1 MQAVESGG
9 DVMSLL
15 IALGALIFLM
25 WAAYRGFSVI
35 IAAPLAALG
44 AVLLTDASA
53 APAVFSGLFMEKMVG
68 FLKLYLPVFLLGAI
82 FGKLFELSGFARSI
96 VSGLMSLVGAK
107 RAMLAVVLVAAL
119 MTYGGVS
126 LFVAVFAVYPFAA
139 ELFRRAD
146 IPKRFIPATIGLG
159 AFSFTM
165 DSLPGS
171 PQIQNTWSGGLTRA
185 PGCRVGKLTSGDI
198 RQHGTL

>member
-1 MQAVESGG
+1 M
-9 DVMSLL
+9 
-15 IALGALIFLM
+15 
-25 WAAYRGFSVI
+25 
-35 IAAPLAALG
+35 
-44 AVLLTDASA
+44 
-53 APAVFSGLFMEKMVG
+53 
-68 FLKLYLPVFLLGAI
+68 PVFLLGAI
-82 FGKLFELSGFARSI
+82 FGKLFELSA
-96 VSGLMSLVGAK
+96 LMSLVGAK
-107 RAMLAVVLVAAL
+107 CAMLAVVLAVVLVAAL

-185 PGCRVGKLTSGDI
+185 PGCRVGKLTSRRHTTTWDPLNHRPRPFGRLADRLPCARSWHTPFI
-198 RQHGTL
+198 MCDCRKRLIH